1 MSDAMSKNEFWSKE
15 IWPNDNIAEITTY
28 MGSCSLSGFADGF
41 LEISEIAIEKACTN
55 QCSID
60 TAMPAILYNIRHSV
74 ELFLKY
80 LLSEIP
86 NDSGE
91 GIIAT
96 GHDIK
101 GIFADHKD
109 SILCYLEYEYLPA
122 PFLYNDWLKA
132 FEGIINFVAEFDPD
146 GQSMRYPT
154 DRKGSPNLG
163 GKALVSTNDVFCL
176 IKYIRSYY
184 DEYYDRGN

>member
-1 MSDAMSKNEFWSKE
+1 MSTNQFWSKE

-28 MGSCSLSGFADGF
+28 MGSYSLSGFADGF
-41 LEISEIAIEKACTN
+41 LEISEIAIEKARLN

-60 TAMPAILYNIRHSV
+60 TVMPAILYNIRHSV

-80 LLSEIP
+80 MLSEIP
-86 NDSGE
+86 DGSG
-91 GIIAT
+91 GTIIAS

-101 GIFADHKD
+101 GIFANHKD
-109 SILCYLEYEYLPA
+109 DIQCYLEHECLA
-122 PFLYNDWLKA
+122 SPFSFNDWLKA
-132 FEGIINFVAEFDPD
+132 FEEIINFVDAFDPD
-146 GQSMRYPT
+146 GQSMRYPA
-154 DRKGSPNLG
+154 DRKGNPNLG

-176 IKYIRSYY
+176 IKYIRSYF